1 MSAAGMDKR
10 QLSRRSLYYYLKVLD
25 RDTGME
31 IGRLVDIHIAGL
43 LLISDHKLES
53 GQQINISVPIGDEA
67 LDAGPRSL
75 EVKAQ
80 VRWSKQDV
88 NPDYYVSGLQFD
100 NITSKQETLI
110 NRLIR
115 TIGFNQ

>member
-43 LLISDHKLES
+43 LLISEHKLEN
-53 GQQINISVPIGDEA
+53 GKEINISIPVGDEE
-67 LDAGPRSL
+67 L
-75 EVKAQ
+75 ETVAKTLEIKAE